1 MSKQTTKTVNS
12 VEETFEVKIRK
23 EDIEQVIKSASVLV
37 EELTLVF
44 DQEGLTYRAM
54 DPSHVALLD
63 VSLPNA
69 MFEKYDVEGEI
80 KIGVRADEIQK
91 IIKMFDKDSTIA
103 FSKTKD
109 NLLILS
115 NRTEKYTLRLIESS
129 KSDTPL
135 PRIPYD
141 SRVDL
146 FGKYEDITTKNFIKQ
161 LEKIQVVSDYVTL
174 ETSNYKI
181 VLSGKGDIG
190 SIETGYEQGQVDIT
204 NNQDSQC
211 TYSLEYIMPFVK
223 SVKEHP
229 LILEYSTAKPL
240 RIEAKIANIGRLHFY
255 LAPRVEN

>member
-44 DQEGLTYRAM
+44 DVEGVTFRAM

-63 VSLPNA
+63 VSLPNS
-69 MFEKYDVEGEI
+69 MFEKYEVEGEI

-109 NLLILS
+109 NLLVLS

-129 KSDTPL
+129 KSDCPL
-135 PRIPYD
+135 PKIPYD
-141 SRVDL
+141 ARVDL
-146 FGKYEDITTKNFIKQ
+146 YGKYNEITTKNFIKQ
-161 LEKIQVVSDYVTL
+161 LEKIGVVSDYVTL
-174 ETSNYKI
+174 ESTNNKI
-181 VLSGKGDIG
+181 ILSGKGDIG
-190 SIETGYEQGQVDIT
+190 SIETGYEQGQVDIHT
-204 NNQDSQC
+204 NQDSTS

-255 LAPRVEN
+255 LAPRVES